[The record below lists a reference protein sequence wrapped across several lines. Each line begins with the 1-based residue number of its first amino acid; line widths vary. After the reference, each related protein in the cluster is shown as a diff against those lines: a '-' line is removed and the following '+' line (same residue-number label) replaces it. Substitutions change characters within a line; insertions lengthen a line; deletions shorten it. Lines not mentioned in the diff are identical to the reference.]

1 MDYTTLFKQELQA
14 AGIPVNHEE
23 LQALWQKHVDQG
35 EFTVSNTST
44 FSPFFRLQKSIMV
57 EPAEQ
62 LIQSL
67 ITQVMPNSFVMLAGG
82 EWLKQ
87 HGESRKTPK
96 LPAVKAQGVVEFTR
110 ADMDTELVIPAG
122 TVVESLPINGQVY
135 RVFTLYDQ
143 TFAVGESTQK
153 IPVQAEQTGQN
164 YNLAAGYYVRVISDI
179 ENLTAIN
186 NADWLTTAGQ
196 DIETD
201 DNYRLRIRDAF
212 SSLGSYHVDA
222 VYRSIISAFTGI
234 SVDNIVFEKNA
245 PRGPGSANAYVFLNV
260 GEISPALLNQIN
272 NHIAAGNHGSGDDL
286 QVFAINTQPQ
296 NIVAN
301 YQQHPN
307 TQNRSAD
314 IEQFIRAAFR
324 QNAAYKNVT
333 KCKPNELFS
342 FSQLATEI
350 HTQFSELKTI
360 RFENADINCEL
371 WLPTINTVALNNE

>member
-1 MDYTTLFKQELQA
+1 M
-14 AGIPVNHEE
+14 
-23 LQALWQKHVDQG
+23 
-35 EFTVSNTST
+35 
-44 FSPFFRLQKSIMV
+44 
-57 EPAEQ
+57 
-62 LIQSL
+62 
-67 ITQVMPNSFVMLAGG
+67 
-82 EWLKQ
+82 
-87 HGESRKTPK
+87 
-96 LPAVKAQGVVEFTR
+96 
-110 ADMDTELVIPAG
+110 
-122 TVVESLPINGQVY
+122 
-135 RVFTLYDQ
+135 
-143 TFAVGESTQK
+143 
-153 IPVQAEQTGQN
+153 
-164 YNLAAGYYVRVISDI
+164 
-179 ENLTAIN
+179 
-186 NADWLTTAGQ
+186 
-196 DIETD
+196 
-201 DNYRLRIRDAF
+201 
-212 SSLGSYHVDA
+212 
-222 VYRSIISAFTGI
+222 
-234 SVDNIVFEKNA
+234 DNIVFEKNA
-245 PRGPGSANAYVFLNV
+245 PRGSGSANAYVFLNV

-342 FSQLATEI
+342 FSQLATEL

>member
-1 MDYTTLFKQELQA
+1 MDYTHIFKQELTNA
-14 AGIPVNHEE
+14 DIPVTNEE

-62 LIQSL
+62 LINSL
-67 ITQVMPNSFVMLAGG
+67 ITHVMPNSFVMLAKD
-82 EWLKQ
+82 EWLEQ
-87 HGESRKTPK
+87 HGQGRKTSK
-96 LPAVKAQGVVEFTR
+96 LPAVKARGVITFTR
-110 ADMDTELVIPAG
+110 ADTDTELTLPAG
-122 TVVESLPINGQVY
+122 TVIESLPINGQVY

-143 TFAVGESTQK
+143 VFAMGEATHNV
-153 IPVQAEQTGQN
+153 PVQAQKTGQS

-179 ENLTAIN
+179 ENLTATN
-186 NADWLTTAGQ
+186 NIDWLTTAGQ

-222 VYRSIISAFTGI
+222 VYRSIISTFTGI

-245 PRGPGSANAYVFLNV
+245 PRGPGSANAYVFLDV
-260 GEISPALLNQIN
+260 GDISPALLNQIN

-286 QVFAINTQPQ
+286 QVFAINKQPFD
-296 NIVAN
+296 ITAN

-324 QNAAYKNVT
+324 QNAAYKSVT
-333 KCKPNELFS
+333 KSTPNELFS
-342 FSQLATEI
+342 FSQLATEL

-360 RFENADINCEL
+360 RFENDDINCEL
-371 WLPTINTVALNNE
+371 WLPAISSMVLNNE

>member
-1 MDYTTLFKQELQA
+1 MDYTHIFKQELTN
-14 AGIPVNHEE
+14 AGIPVTNDE
-23 LQALWQKHVDQG
+23 LRALWQKHVDQG

-62 LIQSL
+62 LINSL
-67 ITQVMPNSFVMLAGG
+67 ITHVMPNSFVMLAKD
-82 EWLKQ
+82 EWLEQ
-87 HGESRKTPK
+87 HGQGRKTRK
-96 LPAVKAQGVVEFTR
+96 LPAVKAHGVITFTR
-110 ADMDTELVIPAG
+110 ADTDTELTLHADTVI
-122 TVVESLPINGQVY
+122 ESLPINGQVY

-143 TFAVGESTQK
+143 VFAVGEATHSV
-153 IPVQAEQTGQN
+153 PVQAEQTGQN

-179 ENLTAIN
+179 ENLTATN
-186 NADWLTTAGQ
+186 NTDWLTTAGQ

-260 GEISPALLNQIN
+260 GDISPALLNQIN

-286 QVFAINTQPQ
+286 QVFAINKQPFD
-296 NIVAN
+296 IAAN

-324 QNAAYKNVT
+324 QNAAYKSVT
-333 KCKPNELFS
+333 KCAPNELFS
-342 FSQLATEI
+342 FSQLATELHI
-350 HTQFSELKTI
+350 QFSELKTI
-360 RFENADINCEL
+360 RFENDDINCEL
-371 WLPTINTVALNNE
+371 WLPAISSMVLNNE

>member
-1 MDYTTLFKQELQA
+1 MDYTQIFKQELTN
-14 AGIPVNHEE
+14 AGIPVTNEE

-62 LIQSL
+62 LINSL
-67 ITQVMPNSFVMLAGG
+67 ITHVMPNSFVMLAKDK
-82 EWLKQ
+82 WLEQ
-87 HGESRKTPK
+87 HGEGRKTRK
-96 LPAVKAQGVVEFTR
+96 LHAVKARGVIAFTR
-110 ADMDTELVIPAG
+110 ADTDTELTLPAG
-122 TVVESLPINGQVY
+122 TVIESLPINGQVY

-143 TFAVGESTQK
+143 VFAVGEATHNV
-153 IPVQAEQTGQN
+153 PVQADKTGQS

-179 ENLTAIN
+179 ENLTATN
-186 NADWLTTAGQ
+186 NTDWLTTAGQ

-245 PRGPGSANAYVFLNV
+245 PRGPGSANAYVFLDV
-260 GEISPALLNQIN
+260 GDISPALLNQIN

-286 QVFAINTQPQ
+286 QVFAINKQPFD
-296 NIVAN
+296 IAAN

-324 QNAAYKNVT
+324 QNAAYKSVT
-333 KCKPNELFS
+333 KCAPNELFS
-342 FSQLATEI
+342 FSQLATEL

-360 RFENADINCEL
+360 RFENDDINCEL
-371 WLPTINTVALNNE
+371 WLPAISSMVLNNE

>member
-1 MDYTTLFKQELQA
+1 MDYTHIFKQELTN
-14 AGIPVNHEE
+14 AGIPVTNDE
-23 LQALWQKHVDQG
+23 LRALWQKHVDQG

-62 LIQSL
+62 LINSL
-67 ITQVMPNSFVMLAGG
+67 ITHVMPNSFVMLAGG

-110 ADMDTELVIPAG
+110 TDIDTELVIPSG

-143 TFAVGESTQK
+143 VFAMDEATHNV
-153 IPVQAEQTGQN
+153 PVQAEQTGQS

-179 ENLTAIN
+179 ENLTATN
-186 NADWLTTAGQ
+186 NTDWLTTAGQ

-260 GEISPALLNQIN
+260 GDISPALLNQIN
-272 NHIAAGNHGSGDDL
+272 NYIAAGNHGSGDDL
-286 QVFAINTQPQ
+286 QVFAINKQPFD
-296 NIVAN
+296 IAAN

-324 QNAAYKNVT
+324 QNAAYKSVT
-333 KCKPNELFS
+333 KCAPNELFS
-342 FSQLATEI
+342 FSQLATEL

-360 RFENADINCEL
+360 RFENDDINCEL
-371 WLPTINTVALNNE
+371 WLPAISSMVLNNE

>member
-1 MDYTTLFKQELQA
+1 MDYTQIFKQELTN
-14 AGIPVNHEE
+14 AGIPVTNEE

-62 LIQSL
+62 LISSL
-67 ITQVMPNSFVMLAGG
+67 ITHVMPNSFVMLAKD
-82 EWLKQ
+82 EWLEQ
-87 HGESRKTPK
+87 HGQGRKTSK
-96 LPAVKAQGVVEFTR
+96 LHAVKARGVITFTR
-110 ADMDTELVIPAG
+110 ADTDTELTLPAG
-122 TVVESLPINGQVY
+122 TVIESLPINGQVY

-143 TFAVGESTQK
+143 VFAVGEATHNV
-153 IPVQAEQTGQN
+153 PVQADKTGQS

-179 ENLTAIN
+179 ENLTATN

-245 PRGPGSANAYVFLNV
+245 PRGPGSANAYVFLDV
-260 GEISPALLNQIN
+260 GDISPALLNQIN

-286 QVFAINTQPQ
+286 QVFAINKQPFD
-296 NIVAN
+296 IAAN

-324 QNAAYKNVT
+324 QNAAYKSVT
-333 KCKPNELFS
+333 KCAPNELFS
-342 FSQLATEI
+342 FSQLATEL

-360 RFENADINCEL
+360 RFENDDINCEL
-371 WLPTINTVALNNE
+371 WLPAISSMVLNNE

>member
-1 MDYTTLFKQELQA
+1 
-14 AGIPVNHEE
+14 
-23 LQALWQKHVDQG
+23 
-35 EFTVSNTST
+35 
-44 FSPFFRLQKSIMV
+44 MV

-62 LIQSL
+62 LINSL
-67 ITQVMPNSFVMLAGG
+67 ITHVMPNSFVMLAKD
-82 EWLKQ
+82 EWLEQ
-87 HGESRKTPK
+87 HGQGRKTSK
-96 LPAVKAQGVVEFTR
+96 LPAVKARGVITFTR
-110 ADMDTELVIPAG
+110 ADTDTELTLPAG
-122 TVVESLPINGQVY
+122 TVIESLPINGQVY

-143 TFAVGESTQK
+143 VFAVGEATHNV
-153 IPVQAEQTGQN
+153 PVQADKTGQS

-179 ENLTAIN
+179 ENLTATN
-186 NADWLTTAGQ
+186 NTDWLTTAGQ

-234 SVDNIVFEKNA
+234 SVDNIVFEKSA

-260 GEISPALLNQIN
+260 GDISPALLNQIN

-286 QVFAINTQPQ
+286 QVFAINKQPFD
-296 NIVAN
+296 ITAN

-324 QNAAYKNVT
+324 QNAAYKSVT
-333 KCKPNELFS
+333 KCEPNELFS
-342 FSQLATEI
+342 FSQLATEL

-360 RFENADINCEL
+360 RFENDDINCEL
-371 WLPTINTVALNNE
+371 WLPAISSMVLNNE